1 MRSILAAFLGLVA
14 LLTCPAIAGVAKPLP
29 HSVVV
34 IDTTRG
40 PVRFSVE
47 MASDKAS
54 QERGLMYRRSLAPNA
69 GMLFDF
75 QQPKMVTFWMRNT
88 IIPLDMIFI
97 RADGTVS
104 TIHANAVPYALTPIP
119 SAEPI
124 RAVLEINGGRS
135 ATLGIQPGNR
145 VHNPIFGRP

>member
-1 MRSILAAFLGLVA
+1 MRSILVAFLGVMA
-14 LLTCPAIAGVAKPLP
+14 LLSCPANAGTAKPLP

-34 IDTTRG
+34 IDTAHG

-47 MASDKAS
+47 VASNAAS

-75 QQPKMVTFWMRNT
+75 HHPRTVTFWMRNT

-97 RADGTVS
+97 RANGTIS
-104 TIHANAVPYALTPIP
+104 TIHANATPYSLTPIP

-124 RAVLEINGGRS
+124 RAVLEINGGQS
-135 ATLGIQPGNR
+135 AKLGIQAGNR